1 MTTSVTSTASAA
13 ASALVGSSSNTTSNA
28 SSATGA
34 NQTLGEDAF
43 LKLLMAQLANQ
54 DPLQPADSTQFVTQ
68 LSQFSMVEQSV
79 QQSTTLS
86 SISSQLQGLAG
97 GQANGLIGKMA
108 TVQNTTMAWNGTFA
122 TTANVTLGGAAQSVS
137 VAVQDSS
144 GNTVRTLTMGPQ
156 PAGPLQVTWDGKKTD
171 GTAAPSGSYSAT
183 VTAVD
188 ASGQSVNVGQTI
200 SGIVTQVSPNQ
211 GAPTMTLNN
220 GAVAP
225 VSQLVSVAAA
235 PVVQSATS
243 NNTTP

>member
-1 MTTSVTSTASAA
+1 
-13 ASALVGSSSNTTSNA
+13 
-28 SSATGA
+28 
-34 NQTLGEDAF
+34 
-43 LKLLMAQLANQ
+43 
-54 DPLQPADSTQFVTQ
+54 
-68 LSQFSMVEQSV
+68 
-79 QQSTTLS
+79 
-86 SISSQLQGLAG
+86 
-97 GQANGLIGKMA
+97 
-108 TVQNTTMAWNGTFA
+108 MAWNGTFA

-156 PAGPLQVTWDGKKTD
+156 PAGPLQVTWDGKNTD